1 MPLNSGDCRNP
12 STGRA
17 HVDTVHARGGDMSQM
32 TREFDVIIIGAGI
45 SGVSAAYHLQ
55 KRCPGKSY
63 AILEAR
69 DAIGGTWDLFKYPGI
84 RSDSDM
90 FTLGFGFRPWRGH
103 KVIADGPAIKDYVSD
118 TAEEY
123 GIVKHIRFGRRVQSM
138 SWSSAKSTWRIR
150 VTHGDAEEI
159 YETPFIMSCAGYYRY
174 ASGYTPDIPGM
185 DAFSGDIIHPQ
196 QWSEDYDHTG
206 KRIVVIGS
214 GATAVTLVP
223 SLAEKAAHV
232 TMLQR
237 SPSYYF
243 AMPAVSGMSQFFA
256 KFLPGN
262 LAHSLMRWLRIMLQQ
277 VSFKFARAK
286 PEKMAKN
293 LILMTRDRL
302 PEGYDVDTHFT
313 PRYNPWD
320 QRLCV
325 VPDDDL
331 FNAIKSGGAS
341 VVTDTIKSIKNDSIE
356 LQSGDVIDA
365 DVVVTATGLELEMFG
380 GAEVVVD
387 GDTVHPGDILTYK
400 GVMFEKIPNL
410 VSVFG
415 YTNASWTLRADLVNA
430 YACRLINYFDEHQ
443 YASATP
449 VNDDPE
455 MEREPFLDFSSGY
468 VTRSAARLP
477 KQGARAPWRHPQDYF
492 RDVASLRFASLDDGV
507 LRFTPAQHER
517 ADANVAA
524 SAQTA

>member
-1 MPLNSGDCRNP
+1 
-12 STGRA
+12 
-17 HVDTVHARGGDMSQM
+17 MSQM

-69 DAIGGTWDLFKYPGI
+69 EAIGGTWDLFKYPGI

-118 TAEEY
+118 TASEY
-123 GIVKHIRFGRRVQSM
+123 GIVEHIRFGRRVQSM
-138 SWSSAKSTWRIR
+138 NWSSARSRWRIC
-150 VTHGDAEEI
+150 VTCGEREEI

-174 ASGYTPDIPGM
+174 ASGYTPDIPGL
-185 DAFSGDIIHPQ
+185 DSFSGDVIHPQ
-196 QWSEDYDHTG
+196 LWSEDYDHSG

-223 SLAEKAAHV
+223 ALAEKAAHV

-237 SPSYYF
+237 SPTYYF
-243 AMPAVSGMSQFFA
+243 SMPAVSGMSRFFA
-256 KFLPGN
+256 KVLPGN
-262 LAHSLMRWLRIMLQQ
+262 MAHSLMRWMRVILQQ
-277 VSFKFARAK
+277 ISFKFARWK
-286 PEKMAKN
+286 PKKTAKN
-293 LILMTRDRL
+293 LIRMTRDKL
-302 PEGYDVDTHFT
+302 PEGYDVETHFT
-313 PRYNPWD
+313 PRYDPWD

-331 FNAIKSGGAS
+331 FNAIRTGAAS
-341 VVTDTIKSIKNDSIE
+341 VVTDTIKSVSSDAIE
-356 LQSGDVIDA
+356 LQSGGQIDA
-365 DVVVTATGLELEMFG
+365 DVIVTATGLELQAFG
-380 GAEVVVD
+380 GAEIVVD
-387 GDTVHPGDILTYK
+387 GEKIRPGDILTYK
-400 GVMFEKIPNL
+400 GVMFENVPNL

-430 YACRLINYFDEHQ
+430 YACRLINYLDDRQ
-443 YASATP
+443 YVSVTP

-455 MEREPFLDFSSGY
+455 MGREPFLDFSSGY
-468 VTRSAARLP
+468 VTRAAARLP
-477 KQGARAPWRHPQDYF
+477 AQGARAPWRHPQDYF
-492 RDVASLRFASLDDGV
+492 SDIANLRFGSLEDGV
-507 LRFTPAQHER
+507 LRFDMARDEGR
-517 ADANVAA
+517 REVDAAA
-524 SAQTA
+524 TARTA